1 MEHQNQIRHN
11 NKITKRTIDQSP
23 GCTGIQKFSVE
34 CLQTEFDNSYENSD
48 SMTKLAS
55 FQRLQNG
62 SACVNKQLSSI
73 TLIYLRTEIT
83 WSSQQMQKRLSQR
96 TKRFYEKGPGKLK
109 KKQNRH
115 NSTKQDACEKPT
127 FNISHICEK
136 LKEIVK

>member
-11 NKITKRTIDQSP
+11 NKKTKRTIVQSP

-34 CLQTEFDNSYENSD
+34 YLQTEFGNTYENSD

-55 FQRLQNG
+55 FQRLQKG

-83 WSSQQMQKRLSQR
+83 WSSQQTQKRLWQR
-96 TKRFYEKGPGKLK
+96 IKHFYEKGPGKLK
-109 KKQNRH
+109 KKNRH
-115 NSTKQDACEKPT
+115 NSTKQDACDKPT
-127 FNISHICEK
+127 FNISHVCEK
-136 LKEIVK
+136 LKEIVQ